1 MQCFLDDCEEVMVL
15 SGTRCITTWDV
26 GEFELIVVVVS
37 DNTSRVRLSAIYE
50 PGPVKNV

>member
-37 DNTSRVRLSAIYE
+37 DDTSRVRLSAIYE